1 MTTENIK
8 KLKYRFFREFLPE
21 RLYVRYQIVSPYY
34 TQAPTKGRLVEL
46 VNEEK
51 AKGRKIKIGEV
62 WWSMPTIRIDELVA
76 IEEVIAMLFSGNTKD
91 RFQNGLEYFNLS
103 KNDAISRGN
112 DFYYRKSG
120 YCLKGQKPIQ
130 VGGKNRLEAL
140 LKLCLH
146 KDIKDFIKKDIRE
159 IFNNNGVWWV

>member
-21 RLYVRYQIVSPYY
+21 KLYVRYQIVSPYY
-34 TQAPTKGRLVEL
+34 TQAPTKERLVEL

-51 AKGRKIKIGEV
+51 TRGRKIKIGEV

-76 IEEVIAMLFSGNTKD
+76 IEEVVAMMFSGNTKD
-91 RFQNGLEYFNLS
+91 RFRNGLEYFYSS
-103 KNDAISRGN
+103 KVNG
-112 DFYYRKSG
+112 FYYQKNG
-120 YCLKGQKPIQ
+120 NCYKGQKAIQ

>member
-21 RLYVRYQIVSPYY
+21 KLYVRYQIVSPYY
-34 TQAPTKGRLVEL
+34 TQAPTKERLVEL

-51 AKGRKIKIGEV
+51 TRGRKIKIGEV

-76 IEEVIAMLFSGNTKD
+76 IEEVVAMMFTGNTKG
-91 RFQNGLEYFNLS
+91 RFRNGLEYFYSS
-103 KNDAISRGN
+103 KVNG
-112 DFYYRKSG
+112 FYYQKNG
-120 YCLKGQKPIQ
+120 NCYKGQKSIQ

-159 IFNNNGVWWV
+159 IFNNSGVWWV